1 MRIAEDLRLNKKS
14 IEYGEHTDHT
24 RNDYNFDLFR
34 EQQEFVRIS
43 ARLGTDPDTGRL
55 GIHSVY
61 FAPCVSLIPV
71 FTNGQIS
78 WPSPLYFQNSAE
90 DLAVNITSKKAR
102 KSYS

>member
-1 MRIAEDLRLNKKS
+1 MRIAKDLRLNKKA

-34 EQQEFVRIS
+34 EQLEFVRIS
-43 ARLGTDPDTGRL
+43 ARLGTDLDTGKL

-78 WPSPLYFQNSAE
+78 WPYFQSSAK
-90 DLAVNITSKKAR
+90 DLVVNITSKKAR